1 MAQCFKI
8 VFPLILPLSLN
19 NQYGVYS
26 VINSHVTSHFAM
38 SITLKGTEKHSITIS
53 CQRHLINIKSMKFKN
68 FKFISHFQTSYHLS
82 KFSKV
87 VTGILIAIIIS

>member
-1 MAQCFKI
+1 MAQSFKI

-38 SITLKGTEKHSITIS
+38 NITLKGTEKHSITIS
-53 CQRHLINIKSMKFKN
+53 CQRYLINIKSMKLKN
-68 FKFISHFQTSYHLS
+68 FKFISHFQTSHHLS